1 MTTKRYLPPSALN
14 SFLEGLPQA
23 VSISTIGKSVKGLP
37 ISLLT
42 IGNGKTKILMW
53 SQMHGNEST
62 TTRALLD
69 FIPWFL
75 KATQKHLQKTFTLSV
90 ILQLNPDG
98 AKAYTR
104 LNANGVDLNRD
115 AIDLTQPE
123 SVVLQELYQEIN
135 PDYCLNL
142 HGQRTIFSAGKM
154 GKTASLSFLA
164 PSADLERSITPSRKK
179 AMHLIVALKRALEK
193 ELPEQ
198 VGRYD
203 DAFNPNCVGDKF
215 TQMGTPTILFEAGH
229 VPEDYQR
236 EITRKYIFESYKTLL
251 YTLFSNDFEYTTNEY
266 FDIPENAKDY
276 VDLIVSGVTIKS
288 NDESFVEQE
297 LAIQYEER
305 LEKNEVIFVPVMQ
318 FFASQAPVKAHKKIR
333 IPKDLKNK
341 EISFEKGKIIQKD
354 VFERFSSI

>member
-1 MTTKRYLPPSALN
+1 MTTQRYLPPSALN
-14 SFLEGLPQA
+14 PFLEGLPQT
-23 VSISTIGKSVKGLP
+23 VSKRIIGKSVKGLP
-37 ISLLT
+37 IHLLT
-42 IGNGKTKILMW
+42 IGTGNTKILMW

-69 FIPWFL
+69 LIPWIL
-75 KATQKHLQKTFTLSV
+75 KLSQAQLQKTFTLSI

-104 LNANGVDLNRD
+104 LNANDVDLNRD

-123 SVVLQELYQEIN
+123 SLALQDLYQEVN

-164 PSADLERSITPSRKK
+164 PSANLERTLTPSRAK
-179 AMHLIVALKRALEK
+179 AMQLIVALKRAIEK

-198 VGRYD
+198 IGRYD

-229 VPEDYQR
+229 VPNDYQR

-251 YTLFSNDFEYTTNEY
+251 NTLFSNDFEHTTNEY
-266 FDIPENAKDY
+266 FDIPENAKDC
-276 VDLIVSGVTIKS
+276 VDLIVSGVTIR
-288 NDESFVEQE
+288 NNNESLVNQQ
-297 LAIQYEER
+297 LAIQYEEK
-305 LEKNEVIFVPVMQ
+305 LEGDAVVFLPVMQ
-318 FFASQAPVKAHKKIR
+318 FFATQLPLKAHKSITL
-333 IPKDLKNK
+333 PGELKNK
-341 EISFEKGKIIQKD
+341 EISFEKGEIIQNED
-354 VFERFSSI
+354 LERLLSI

>member
-1 MTTKRYLPPSALN
+1 MTTKRYLPPSALHP
-14 SFLEGLPQA
+14 FLNDLPST
-23 VSISTIGKSVKGLP
+23 VSKRNLGESVNGLP
-37 ISLLT
+37 IQLLT
-42 IGNGKTKILMW
+42 LGEGSCRILMW

-75 KATQKHLQKTFTLSV
+75 STAQRQYQKSFTLSI

-104 LNANGVDLNRD
+104 LNAAGVDLNRD
-115 AIDLTQPE
+115 AMNLTQPE
-123 SVVLQELYQEIN
+123 SHILHNVYHEIK

-333 IPKDLKNK
+333 IPKGLKNK